1 MIEDIKVD
9 DDALPEDWRM
19 RAEAAERLLDQVR
32 QDSNE
37 RLKRAELKI
46 EAVRAG
52 MIDLDGLKLI
62 DFDQVA
68 LGEDGSVADAGSIMV
83 KLKRAKPWL
92 FGVTSSSST
101 AGVPRVEPPR
111 ARHARDLSETE
122 WRAERAE
129 LLRRSGG

>member
-1 MIEDIKVD
+1 MTEEIKTN

-19 RAEAAERLLDQVR
+19 RAEMAERLLDQIR
-32 QDSNE
+32 QDSSE

-68 LGEDGSVADAGSIMV
+68 LGEDG
-83 KLKRAKPWL
+83 
-92 FGVTSSSST
+92 
-101 AGVPRVEPPR
+101 
-111 ARHARDLSETE
+111 
-122 WRAERAE
+122 
-129 LLRRSGG
+129 